1 MKQLTG
7 REDEKMDSFLRNAL
21 KEQAETLA
29 IGPEQTERMCRGV
42 YQRIEEEGSMRKTWN
57 IRKTVVVAAAV
68 CLVGAMTAV
77 AAGQVKTAISS
88 PSHAEDFTEYSQ
100 LAEKEEQLGLKTKA
114 PEAFSNGYRFAY
126 GTPVYSRGEDEQGNV
141 VKEQQDLSLMYSKE
155 NMADLSLNIEHGNLF
170 DESDAPDQTAVH
182 EGITLKYS
190 QDHYRMVPPDYEP
203 SAEEKAQEAAGELV
217 ISYGTDR
224 VIDQTAQTLTWE
236 DNGQFYTLLG
246 FDVEMTPEEFYQMAG
261 EIIDAE

>member
-1 MKQLTG
+1 
-7 REDEKMDSFLRNAL
+7 
-21 KEQAETLA
+21 
-29 IGPEQTERMCRGV
+29 
-42 YQRIEEEGSMRKTWN
+42 MRKTWN

-88 PSHAEDFTEYSQ
+88 SSHAEDFTEYSQ

-190 QDHYRMVPPDYEP
+190 RIITVWFHRIMSQ
-203 SAEEKAQEAAGELV
+203 AQKRRPRRQPESWLFHTV
-217 ISYGTDR
+217 
-224 VIDQTAQTLTWE
+224 QT
-236 DNGQFYTLLG
+236 G
-246 FDVEMTPEEFYQMAG
+246 
-261 EIIDAE
+261 

>member
-88 PSHAEDFTEYSQ
+88 SSHGGF
-100 LAEKEEQLGLKTKA
+100 
-114 PEAFSNGYRFAY
+114 
-126 GTPVYSRGEDEQGNV
+126 
-141 VKEQQDLSLMYSKE
+141 
-155 NMADLSLNIEHGNLF
+155 HGIQP
-170 DESDAPDQTAVH
+170 A
-182 EGITLKYS
+182 GRKG
-190 QDHYRMVPPDYEP
+190 R
-203 SAEEKAQEAAGELV
+203 AAG
-217 ISYGTDR
+217 
-224 VIDQTAQTLTWE
+224 A
-236 DNGQFYTLLG
+236 
-246 FDVEMTPEEFYQMAG
+246 
-261 EIIDAE
+261 

>member
-1 MKQLTG
+1 MKRLTD
-7 REDEKMDSFLRNAL
+7 RKNEKMDQFLRSAF
-21 KEQAETLA
+21 KEQAEMLQ
-29 IGPEQTERMCRGV
+29 IRPEQTEQMCRAV
-42 YQRIEEEGSMRKTWN
+42 YQRIEEEGLMRKTWN
-57 IRKTVVVAAAV
+57 IRKTAVMAAAV
-68 CLVGAMTAV
+68 CIIGAMTAV

-88 PSHAEDFTEYSQ
+88 SSHKEDFTQYSQ
-100 LAEKEEQLGLKTKA
+100 LTEQEERLGLDTKA

-141 VKEQQDLSLMYSKE
+141 VKEQQDLSLTYSKE
-155 NMADLSLNIEHGNLF
+155 NMADLNLSVEHSNLF
-170 DESDAPDQTAVH
+170 DESAAPDQTAVH
-182 EGITLKYS
+182 EGITLKYNK
-190 QDHYRMVPPDYEP
+190 DHYRMVPPDYEP
-203 SAEEKAQEAAGELV
+203 DAEERAQEEAGELI

-224 VIDQTAQTLTWE
+224 VIDQTAQSLTWE

>member
-88 PSHAEDFTEYSQ
+88 SSHAEDFTEYSQ
-100 LAEKEEQLGLKTKA
+100 LAEKKSSWGLKQRRQRHFQTDTA
-114 PEAFSNGYRFAY
+114 LHM
-126 GTPVYSRGEDEQGNV
+126 V
-141 VKEQQDLSLMYSKE
+141 L
-155 NMADLSLNIEHGNLF
+155 LF
-170 DESDAPDQTAVH
+170 T
-182 EGITLKYS
+182 
-190 QDHYRMVPPDYEP
+190 
-203 SAEEKAQEAAGELV
+203 AGERM
-217 ISYGTDR
+217 SR
-224 VIDQTAQTLTWE
+224 
-236 DNGQFYTLLG
+236 
-246 FDVEMTPEEFYQMAG
+246 EMW
-261 EIIDAE
+261 

>member
-7 REDEKMDSFLRNAL
+7 REDEKLDSFLRKAL

-88 PSHAEDFTEYSQ
+88 SSHAEDFSEYKGVGEE
-100 LAEKEEQLGLKTKA
+100 AEQLGLKTKA
-114 PEAFSNGYRFAY
+114 PEAVSNGYRFA
-126 GTPVYSRGEDEQGNV
+126 
-141 VKEQQDLSLMYSKE
+141 
-155 NMADLSLNIEHGNLF
+155 
-170 DESDAPDQTAVH
+170 
-182 EGITLKYS
+182 
-190 QDHYRMVPPDYEP
+190 
-203 SAEEKAQEAAGELV
+203 
-217 ISYGTDR
+217 
-224 VIDQTAQTLTWE
+224 
-236 DNGQFYTLLG
+236 
-246 FDVEMTPEEFYQMAG
+246 
-261 EIIDAE
+261 

>member
-88 PSHAEDFTEYSQ
+88 SSHAEDFTEYSQ

-155 NMADLSLNIEHGNLF
+155 NMA
-170 DESDAPDQTAVH
+170 DQTAVH

>member
-57 IRKTVVVAAAV
+57 MRKTAILAAAV

-88 PSHAEDFTEYSQ
+88 SSHAEDFTEYSQ

-190 QDHYRMVPPDYEP
+190 QDHY
-203 SAEEKAQEAAGELV
+203 QEAAGELV